1 MTYSESLTQTYSVVD
16 IGKVVDCIAADLDMN
31 AQSTGLLTREK
42 AKRYAADI
50 KTMAQKGYLLE
61 ANIVLKDS
69 FGRTIRAAK
78 YEVSTD
84 ASSLTAQRPGNN
96 LWPLTP
102 GGELGVI
109 IQWNQKWRDLT
120 VYQRAAFMQGLSPD
134 WTTSN
139 IDLSFPGLS
148 STTDR
153 NYVSNGW
160 GVIKSV
166 YA

>member
-16 IGKVVDCIAADLDMN
+16 IGKVIDCIAADFDMN

-42 AKRYAADI
+42 VKRYSVDI

-61 ANIVLKDS
+61 ANIILNDS

-78 YEVSTD
+78 YEVSID
-84 ASSLTAQRPGNN
+84 ASTLTAQRPGNN
-96 LWPLTP
+96 LWPCTP
-102 GGELGVI
+102 GGELSVI
-109 IQWNQKWRDLT
+109 VQWNQKWWDLT
-120 VYQRAAFMQGLSPD
+120 PSQRVAFMQGLSPD

-139 IDLSFPGLS
+139 VDLSFPSLS
-148 STTDR
+148 RTTDR
-153 NYVSNGW
+153 NYLSSGW